1 LAHVLFEDWVDQG
14 EGSFGERRPQEVRA
28 DAFARHLLI
37 SAAGLRE
44 FLGGRGRNDV
54 GLALL
59 SQVVQ
64 RFLVSPAIAAI
75 ALEQAGYVTEAVKAE
90 WMAVTTPRLAS
101 RFGWI
106 DQYRALQAESN
117 RRRAPQRLLAR
128 AINGYLEHVVS
139 AQTLATLRG
148 VDVATVETELR
159 AAGIEPGQPPV
170 AWTDSADL
178 PDADVDLNGLDDLT
192 GEYSGATAG

>member
-1 LAHVLFEDWVDQG
+1 MLIPV
-14 EGSFGERRPQEVRA
+14 EG
-28 DAFARHLLI
+28 L
-37 SAAGLRE
+37 SA
-44 FLGGRGRNDV
+44 FLGSRGPGDLTV
-54 GLALL
+54 ALL

-75 ALEQAGYVTEAVKAE
+75 ALEQAGYIAESTKAD
-90 WMAVTTPRLAS
+90 WIGITTPRLAW

-128 AINGYLEHVVS
+128 AINGYLEDVIS

-148 VDVATVETELR
+148 VDVATVQAELR
-159 AAGIEPGQPPV
+159 DAGIESLSREV
-170 AWTDSADL
+170 IWSDAADL
-178 PDADVDLNGLDDLT
+178 EEVEVDLRDLDDLP
-192 GEYSGATAG
+192 GNSPAASAE